1 MKSNIKDN
9 FDISSLQD
17 GTIILVTTDKDGNRI
32 YVKVLDSLKFV
43 IYKIAEPSKEL
54 VDSKVID
61 AKGTDMTRLVG
72 EITSYLVAIGVRC
85 VIDHIKDIITG
96 AII

>member
-1 MKSNIKDN
+1 MGSNIKYD

-54 VDSKVID
+54 IDSKVID
-61 AKGTDMTRLVG
+61 AKGTDMTMLVG

>member
-1 MKSNIKDN
+1 MKSNIKDD
-9 FDISSLQD
+9 FDINSLQD